1 MDLQK
6 AYDTVDWQFLQE
18 MLQHLEFPEDFT
30 ELIMECVT
38 TPKFSIMVN
47 GSMQG
52 YFSSARGLRQ
62 GDPMSP
68 LLFVLCMEYLS
79 RVLNEVSNLPQFQ
92 FHPNCKALKLTH
104 LCFADDLIFCCK
116 GEFPSVYLLLQA
128 FKLFSSTSGL
138 KANMDKSSLYCCGM
152 KGRDIQRVVDASGLQ
167 VSSLPFKYLGVLFA
181 QKGSL

>member
-1 MDLQK
+1 
-6 AYDTVDWQFLQE
+6 

-30 ELIMECVT
+30 KLIMEYVT
-38 TPKFSIMVN
+38 TPKFSIMLN
-47 GSMQG
+47 GSMHG
-52 YFSSARGLRQ
+52 YFSSAHGLRQ

-79 RVLNEVSNLPQFQ
+79 RVLIHSVSNMPQFH
-92 FHPNCKALKLTH
+92 FHPNCKSLKLTH
-104 LCFADDLIFCCK
+104 LCFVDELILYCK

-152 KGRDIQRVVDASGLQ
+152 KSSDVQRVVDASGLQ
-167 VSSLPFKYLGVLFA
+167 ISGLPFKYLGVPICSKRISVA
-181 QKGSL
+181 